1 MDVSIAE
8 AKNRLPKLIR
18 AVEGGEI
25 VVITRRGKPVAQI
38 TPLASERRP
47 IQWDAIRERIKLPPA
62 GMILS
67 HLNIESSRLMKKTRG
82 RFGTD
87 EHRGARIE
95 NKQLAWRPY
104 PFSSVFIRGHCIFQQ
119 YC

>member
-47 IQWDAIRERIKLPPA
+47 IQ
-62 GMILS
+62 
-67 HLNIESSRLMKKTRG
+67 
-82 RFGTD
+82 
-87 EHRGARIE
+87 
-95 NKQLAWRPY
+95 
-104 PFSSVFIRGHCIFQQ
+104 
-119 YC
+119 